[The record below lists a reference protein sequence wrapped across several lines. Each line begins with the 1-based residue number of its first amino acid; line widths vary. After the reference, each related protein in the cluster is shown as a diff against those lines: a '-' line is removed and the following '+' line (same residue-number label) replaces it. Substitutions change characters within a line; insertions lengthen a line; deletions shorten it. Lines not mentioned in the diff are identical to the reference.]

1 MTDDQGWRLEIKG
14 ERYGESY
21 EKLLTIGA
29 QSSCNGDPGGY
40 YTQEEYKDIVDY
52 AAQRYI
58 EIVPEFDMPGHTGAA
73 LASLDFLSPDGKP
86 LDAPTQ
92 DYTVGKTTFNCRLE
106 ATYEFVED
114 VIAQM
119 AELSSS
125 KYIHIGGDEANS
137 TSSDDYNCQE

>member
-73 LASLDFLSPDGKP
+73 LASLDFLSPMENLLMHQHKIIQ
-86 LDAPTQ
+86 LVKQ
-92 DYTVGKTTFNCRLE
+92 HL
-106 ATYEFVED
+106 
-114 VIAQM
+114 IAVLKQLM
-119 AELSSS
+119 NLW
-125 KYIHIGGDEANS
+125 KML
-137 TSSDDYNCQE
+137 